1 MDREAVIDQKN
12 GRSIALK
19 MKMKVVDEQLI
30 KRNEN
35 SKHIASSPITWK
47 QSKKKS
53 LQWEFEIYE
62 YNTYF
67 LGYDIAWLYHLP

>member
-1 MDREAVIDQKN
+1 MGMDREAVIDQKN

-53 LQWEFEIYE
+53 LQ
-62 YNTYF
+62 
-67 LGYDIAWLYHLP
+67 